1 MERIKM
7 QFWDFWDIME
17 EFFCNAGG
25 WVLGVFLSIVHY
37 FAPVADTIHVLLVFF
52 IADIL
57 FGFLASKKLR
67 GESFNPRKVWE
78 KTIPK
83 MLVSFFIIISA
94 HMLDSISPLG
104 FLTIRESVGWI
115 LSGLV
120 LHSVWKNAFVVTKWT
135 ALRHIGEFLS
145 DSLKDKFK
153 VDVNKFKEDED
164 EHSDSDTD

>member
-7 QFWDFWDIME
+7 QFWDIME

-25 WVLGVFLSIVHY
+25 WVLGVFLSIAHY

-52 IADIL
+52 VGDIL

-94 HMLDSISPLG
+94 HMLDSISPIG

-135 ALRHIGEFLS
+135 ALRHIGAFLS
-145 DSLKDKFK
+145 DSLKDRFK
-153 VDVNKFKEDED
+153 VDVDKFKEDED
-164 EHSDSDTD
+164 EHSNSNTD

>member
-1 MERIKM
+1 MERIM
-7 QFWDFWDIME
+7 MHFWDIME

-25 WVLGVFLSIVHY
+25 WALGVFLSIVHY

-94 HMLDSISPLG
+94 HMLDSISPAG

-145 DSLKDKFK
+145 DSLKDRFK
-153 VDVNKFKEDED
+153 VDVNKFKEDEN

>member
-7 QFWDFWDIME
+7 QFWDIIE
-17 EFFCNAGG
+17 EFFCNAAG
-25 WVLGVFLSIVHY
+25 WVLGVFLNIAHY

-83 MLVSFFIIISA
+83 MLVSFFVIISA

-120 LHSVWKNAFVVTKWT
+120 LHSVWKNAFIVTKWT

-145 DSLKDKFK
+145 DSLKDRFK
-153 VDVNKFKEDED
+153 VDVDKFKEDED
-164 EHSDSDTD
+164 EHSDNDTD

>member
-1 MERIKM
+1 M
-7 QFWDFWDIME
+7 QDF
-17 EFFCNAGG
+17 FSNAAG
-25 WVLGVFLSIVHY
+25 WVLGVFLSIINY
-37 FAPVADTIHVLLVFF
+37 FAPIADTIHVLLVFF
-52 IADIL
+52 VGDIL

-120 LHSVWKNAFVVTKWT
+120 LHSVWKNAFIVTKWT
-135 ALRHIGEFLS
+135 ALKHIGAFLS
-145 DSLKDKFK
+145 DSLKDRFK
-153 VDVNKFKEDED
+153 IDVNKFKEDED
-164 EHSDSDTD
+164 E

>member
-1 MERIKM
+1 MERIKIHFFDVM
-7 QFWDFWDIME
+7 QDF
-17 EFFCNAGG
+17 FSNAGG
-25 WVLGVFLSIVHY
+25 WLLGVFLSIAHY

-52 IADIL
+52 IGDIL

-104 FLTIRESVGWI
+104 VLTIRESVGWI

-135 ALRHIGEFLS
+135 ALRHIGAFLS

-153 VDVNKFKEDED
+153 IDVNKFKEDEN
-164 EHSDSDTD
+164 EHSNSDTD

>member
-1 MERIKM
+1 MDRIIKL
-7 QFWDFWDIME
+7 QFWDIIK
-17 EFFCNAGG
+17 EFFLNAGG
-25 WVLGVFLSIVHY
+25 WVLGVFLSIAHY

-52 IADIL
+52 IGDIL

-104 FLTIRESVGWI
+104 VLTIRESVGWI

-135 ALRHIGEFLS
+135 ALRHIGAFLS

-153 VDVNKFKEDED
+153 IDVNKFKEDEN
-164 EHSDSDTD
+164 EHSNSDTD

>member
-7 QFWDFWDIME
+7 QFWDIIE
-17 EFFCNAGG
+17 EFFCNAAG
-25 WVLGVFLSIVHY
+25 WVLGVFLNIAHY

-94 HMLDSISPLG
+94 HMLDSISPIG

-120 LHSVWKNAFVVTKWT
+120 LHSVWKNAFIVTKWT

-145 DSLKDKFK
+145 DSLKDRFK
-153 VDVNKFKEDED
+153 VDVDKFKEDEN
-164 EHSDSDTD
+164 EHNNSDTD

>member
-1 MERIKM
+1 MERIKIHFFDVM
-7 QFWDFWDIME
+7 QDF
-17 EFFCNAGG
+17 FSNAAG
-25 WVLGVFLSIVHY
+25 WLLGVFLSIAHY

-52 IADIL
+52 IGDIL

-67 GESFNPRKVWE
+67 GESFNPKKVWE

-94 HMLDSISPLG
+94 HMLDSISPIG

-120 LHSVWKNAFVVTKWT
+120 LHSVWKNAFIVTKWT

-145 DSLKDKFK
+145 DSLKDRFK
-153 VDVNKFKEDED
+153 VDVDKFKEDEN
-164 EHSDSDTD
+164 EHSNSNTD

>member
-1 MERIKM
+1 MDRIIKL
-7 QFWDFWDIME
+7 QFWDIIK
-17 EFFCNAGG
+17 EFFLNAGG
-25 WVLGVFLSIVHY
+25 WVLGVFLSIAHY

-52 IADIL
+52 IGDIL

-67 GESFNPRKVWE
+67 GESFNPKKVWE

-104 FLTIRESVGWI
+104 VLTIRESVGWI

-135 ALRHIGEFLS
+135 ALRHIGAFLS

-153 VDVNKFKEDED
+153 IDVNKFKEDEN
-164 EHSDSDTD
+164 EHSNSDTD